1 MVLVAARPLADVED
15 EIKQRLKAKANQPQV
30 MLRVTKNVTSNATVV
45 GEVKQSLRLPLT
57 AKGEKVMDA
66 LAASGGVTQAV
77 GKITLQLSRRGE
89 SKQLPMQRLIEDPA
103 QNISLEPGD
112 VVTALYQP
120 LSFTVLGATGKNE
133 EINFEAQGI
142 SLAQGL
148 ARAGGLQDQRADA
161 QGVFIFRF
169 EEPTLVEST
178 DGKPLK
184 VTSEGKVPV
193 VYRVDMKDPRAFL
206 AAQSFPLRNKDLLYV
221 SNAPAAELQKFLNI
235 LTSSIFSISN
245 FTKHEIENHLS
256 VQNKSIQVI
265 YNGVE
270 SLLNKPSEKPSW
282 LAETNDFL
290 FCVGNIT
297 AKKNFDVL
305 LPMMKLLPNQYL
317 IIAGNGESEYAHQMR
332 KKIDEEKISNVLM
345 TGKISEVEK
354 NYLMQNCKAFLFPSL
369 LEGFGL
375 PMIEAMSC
383 GKPVFVS
390 NLTSLPEIA
399 ADKGFYFENFDAQ
412 AMATFVEQKL
422 ATISKSF
429 SNELIIHASKFQ
441 WHANAEKYIEVYRKL

>member
-1 MVLVAARPLADVED
+1 MYFRFVSTLLFVLLIQGCASIFSSLPNSGPDKKQILNLGAPETPIPVLDVSDKLARKLQSAVQADVFSAFQKTRSDHSLQIAAGDSLEVTIWEAPPAVLFGGSIPDAKGQSNGSRSITLPEQMIGKDGFIQVPFAGMVSVAARPLADVED
-15 EIKQRLKAKANQPQV
+15 EIKQRLKGKANQPQV

-77 GKITLQLSRRGE
+77 GKITLQLSRGGE

-161 QGVFIFRF
+161 QGVFVFRF

-184 VTSEGKVPV
+184 VTAEGKVPV

-206 AAQSFPLRNKDLLYV
+206 AAQNFPLRNKDLLYV

-235 LTSSIFSISN
+235 LTSSIFS
-245 FTKHEIENHLS
+245 
-256 VQNKSIQVI
+256 
-265 YNGVE
+265 
-270 SLLNKPSEKPSW
+270 
-282 LAETNDFL
+282 
-290 FCVGNIT
+290 
-297 AKKNFDVL
+297 
-305 LPMMKLLPNQYL
+305 
-317 IIAGNGESEYAHQMR
+317 
-332 KKIDEEKISNVLM
+332 
-345 TGKISEVEK
+345 
-354 NYLMQNCKAFLFPSL
+354 
-369 LEGFGL
+369 
-375 PMIEAMSC
+375 
-383 GKPVFVS
+383 VS
-390 NLTSLPEIA
+390 NLVNLT
-399 ADKGFYFENFDAQ
+399 K
-412 AMATFVEQKL
+412 
-422 ATISKSF
+422 
-429 SNELIIHASKFQ
+429 
-441 WHANAEKYIEVYRKL
+441 